1 MLADDQKVE
10 LPGVEGVLIYR
21 DSLDPNT
28 YYYASTRPSVSLQG
42 NEYQFTL
49 VRYDQPRDGQAGMLS
64 FVVDLEPSKA
74 TLQSVRARLLKENSK
89 AQLEQMS
96 WTSGCVAAAVIGG
109 SPVYSTPSLIGR
121 NSAVIAMGLSTDQYL
136 ILKNSLNKASSPPI
150 SIVYKL
156 TYDAFRRAY
165 GFSVEL
171 NQQKFRDWVEQKCSA
186 NILFINVET
195 TSTFEEL
202 RSKNVITVKSVNE
215 TGDPPPDG
223 FKRALMLSLQ
233 SLLTP
238 LPRFGTPPEG
248 GDAGW
253 LLGFDCSTVH
263 DIQNISRNLDSSMEV
278 SGAVI
283 RSAFI
288 QGALENLAEA
298 WKARPEIVLPI
309 SGGFKQSLV
318 FRCDAAFDGHPLD
331 SVSVALNPDW
341 GSHTFYKDH
350 PENWPVDLVYDP
362 RVETSYSYYCD
373 LTFNNVPRKGQSP
386 VRQIS
391 REQAYAD
398 LAPAESYT
406 YRRFSVLAAEEF
418 PWNLI
423 RYVSITSKSTP
434 NPLNPP
440 TLQLTSTKRTGEIE
454 LFSLSRQALDELVF
468 NVSYVPAD
476 GSRQIDQETLPSGST
491 VFLNPFQKRIVKFLV
506 SESFNW
512 PRSNEIK
519 IAFMKPMGM
528 LVSPKLATTTIKPGD
543 PPITYTS
550 WYTDK
555 NSKNLSYRINPPTD
569 SPWKEARSTIV
580 NINSPLANDRTDGE
594 RADMERTP
602 L

>member
-21 DSLDPNT
+21 DSLDPDT
-28 YYYASTRPSVSLQG
+28 YYYASTRPAVSLQSDG
-42 NEYQFTL
+42 YQFTL

-74 TLQSVRARLLKENSK
+74 TYQSVLAGLLKENSG
-89 AQLEQMS
+89 AQLKQMP
-96 WTSGCVAAAVIGG
+96 WTSGCVAAAIIGG

-136 ILKNSLNKASSPPI
+136 ILKNSLNNASSPPI

-165 GFSVEL
+165 GFSVDV
-171 NQQKFRDWVEQKCSA
+171 NQQKFRDWVQQKCSA

-202 RSKNVITVKSVNE
+202 ILKDVITVKSVNE

-223 FKRALMLSLQ
+223 FKRAFMLSLQ

-248 GDAGW
+248 GDAAW

-263 DIQNISRNLDSSMEV
+263 DTQNISRKLDSKMEV

-288 QGALENLAEA
+288 QGPLENLAEA
-298 WKARPEIVLPI
+298 WHTRPEVVLPT

-331 SVSVALNPDW
+331 SVSVVLN
-341 GSHTFYKDH
+341 GAAAHTFYKDH
-350 PENWPVDLVYDP
+350 IENWPVELVYDP
-362 RVETSYSYYCD
+362 RRQTSYSYYCD
-373 LTFNNVPRKGQSP
+373 LTFNNVPQKGKSP

-398 LAPAESYT
+398 LVPSESYI
-406 YRRFSVLAAEEF
+406 YRRFDLLAAEEF
-418 PWNLI
+418 PWDLI
-423 RYVSITSKSTP
+423 KHVSITSQSTP
-434 NPLNPP
+434 NPLTPP
-440 TLQLTSTKRTGEIE
+440 TLQLTPTKRTAEIE
-454 LFSLSRQALDELVF
+454 FFSLSRQALDDLVF
-468 NVSYVPAD
+468 FVSYVPLD
-476 GSRQIDQETLPSGST
+476 GSRPIDQKTLPSGTT

-506 SESFNW
+506 SESFDW
-512 PRSNEIK
+512 PQSNEIK
-519 IAFMKPMGM
+519 IAFKKPMGM
-528 LVSPKLATTTIKPGD
+528 LVSPKLATTTIKRGG
-543 PPITYTS
+543 PPITFTT

-555 NSKNLSYRINPPTD
+555 NCKNLSYRISPPTD
-569 SPWKEARSTIV
+569 SPWKEAKSTV
-580 NINSPLANDRTDGE
+580 VKINSPAANDQTDGE
-594 RADMERTP
+594 QAAMERT
-602 L
+602 LL